1 MNAYETFKKHL
12 VLPLEQ
18 INTTSGYDNDVTA
31 LEGWITQYANDLETG
46 KGGKSFPAVV
56 VRPAVE
62 NCNTKQI
69 NIGANNHT
77 DNNADRVYAVM
88 GAVSLIESPETYVE
102 RLESLLLDVKRSLSD
117 TRHVTLRKVEFQLPE
132 NGIGYAT
139 FELTVTLNLTEKLE
153 KPKP

>member
-31 LEGWITQYANDLETG
+31 LEGWVTQYANDLEAG